1 MKKDNLTGGRVDIHL
16 PPLSES
22 ALSLFNRSFAKILD
36 LVREKYELETKYL
49 DQNIPREQKRLAE
62 EIHQQFGELLRAC
75 YEFNLYDRLQEEFC
89 WYISVFCS
97 RGFAIDYLERLLK
110 AWNMAI
116 HSVIKPPESH
126 ALTRPL
132 DLLHQ
137 HLTSLYKTCTLEEV
151 ALPSLIRPFVDHLLA
166 KRRKEATD
174 YILSLLTQ
182 GLSIERLYA
191 DVLTTSLQSIGVLW
205 QKNDINVVDVHV
217 ATDICRY
224 VMMRLADTI
233 PASQTLPYKALVTC
247 VPGEAHEMGAEIMEN
262 YLEVKGW
269 QMVGMGHIAPEE
281 DIVESIIKSRPDVIF
296 LSIILIAHLPAAK
309 SLLSKI
315 REVAPS
321 FKIVVGGPAAI
332 LARDTLLQLCD
343 AVVQGFEEAHT
354 RSLQLVGSHA

>member
-1 MKKDNLTGGRVDIHL
+1 MAR
-16 PPLSES
+16 
-22 ALSLFNRSFAKILD
+22 
-36 LVREKYELETKYL
+36 
-49 DQNIPREQKRLAE
+49 
-62 EIHQQFGELLRAC
+62 EIHQQFGELLRAS
-75 YEFNLYDRLQEEFC
+75 YEFNLYDHLQEDFC

-110 AWNMAI
+110 AWNMAM

-126 ALTRPL
+126 ELTRPL

-137 HLTSLYKTCTLEEV
+137 HLTSLYKTCTLDEV
-151 ALPSLIRPFVDHLLA
+151 ALPALLKPFVDHLLA
-166 KRRKEATD
+166 KRRKDATD

-191 DVLTTSLQSIGVLW
+191 DVLTASLEALGRLW

-224 VMMRLADTI
+224 VMMRLAD
-233 PASQTLPYKALVTC
+233 SLPISKALHYKALVTC

-269 QMVGMGHIAPEE
+269 QMVSMGHIAPEE
-281 DIVESIIKSRPDVIF
+281 DIIEAITQSRPDVIF
-296 LSIILIAHLPAAK
+296 LSVILIAHLPAAK
-309 SLLSKI
+309 SLLKKI
-315 REVAPS
+315 REVAPG
-321 FKIVVGGPAAI
+321 FKIVVGGPAAV
-332 LARDTLLQLCD
+332 LARDALLEFSD
-343 AVVQGFEEAHT
+343 AVAQGFEEAHT